1 MTEYLELR
9 AVAFDLI
16 KFIVKKYD
24 IKDYEGF
31 TCPLQDCI
39 FKLLIFAPVA

>member
-31 TCPLQDCI
+31 TCPLNLPRSPEHDS
-39 FKLLIFAPVA
+39 F